1 MCGRLREKE
10 VKVFSG
16 DEEGVLQRV
25 EKKEG
30 VIGLFR
36 GKELRCS
43 RTCQGPGSFGISGE
57 LITAS
62 GTIVGPI
69 VGYSTLH

>member
-1 MCGRLREKE
+1 M
-10 VKVFSG
+10 
-16 DEEGVLQRV
+16 D
-25 EKKEG
+25 KKEG

-43 RTCQGPGSFGISGE
+43 RTCQGPGSFRISGE
-57 LITAS
+57 LVTAS

-69 VGYSTLH
+69 AGLAPADQYREPAGYVRV